1 MNLILLGPPGAG
13 KGTQAKFI
21 AKKFN
26 LYQLSTGD
34 LLREEI
40 KNKTEIGKKIKH
52 VIAHG
57 DFVVGEIVN
66 QLLKTV
72 TTNPSNRNSIIFDG
86 YPRNI
91 NQAENLEIIL
101 NEDNQSINFIF
112 FLKTTREIIEKR
124 ILGRITCEKCNKTF
138 NKYLNNEEIE
148 KHKCGNNYLKKREDD
163 NQEVIITR
171 YEEYMKKTKPVLN
184 FYSSRSYFHEI
195 DGSQKIQAITGKI
208 EQILAV

>member
-57 DFVVGEIVN
+57 DFVVDEIVN

-91 NQAENLEIIL
+91 NQAENLETIL
-101 NEDNQSINFIF
+101 NADNQSINFIL
-112 FLKTTREIIEKR
+112 FLKVTREVIEKR

-171 YEEYMKKTKPVLN
+171 YEEYMKKTKPVLD

-195 DGSQKIQAITGKI
+195 DGSQKIQAITNKI
-208 EQILAV
+208 EQILTV